1 VRIALALCA
10 VEAVFQKLQLFVLQA
25 SQEICHWRN
34 EQGWQGLRAGEGG
47 TRVDM
52 PAESWGTGEA
62 RGLRRKWYLG
72 SLIVGVVLIIA
83 SLASL
88 ALGHPAGSLAGL
100 VIGLVGTLRVLSVK
114 GHGID
119 PSKSTIDRVRNR
131 EFRKYGRPF

>member
-1 VRIALALCA
+1 
-10 VEAVFQKLQLFVLQA
+10 
-25 SQEICHWRN
+25 
-34 EQGWQGLRAGEGG
+34 
-47 TRVDM
+47 M

-72 SLIVGVVLIIA
+72 YLIVGVVLVIA

-100 VIGLVGTLRVLSVK
+100 VLGLVSTVRALSVK
-114 GHGID
+114 GPGID
-119 PSKSTIDRVRNR
+119 PSKSTFHRVRNR